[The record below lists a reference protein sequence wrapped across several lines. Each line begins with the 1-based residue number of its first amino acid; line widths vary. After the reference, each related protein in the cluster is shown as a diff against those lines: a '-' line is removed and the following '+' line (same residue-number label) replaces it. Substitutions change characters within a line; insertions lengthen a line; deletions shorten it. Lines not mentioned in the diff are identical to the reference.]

1 MADSVLPRMIINLLN
16 GKGVF
21 VPTAR
26 AKVIRTIIPMI
37 QQELPLLLE
46 DHLFET
52 INQAAHLRER
62 IEFDLGDTPPA
73 DRCPRVHPRFAEL
86 VPASERRKWMT
97 FLTLLEAKVDVVR
110 GEAYILK
117 DRPYSNS
124 AYTNTAGFG
133 GRRNLNVALI
143 RTMDAGAQ
151 LGAEE
156 TDSAGQ
162 HRCNICEDTTID
174 SSFFD
179 QGWWCDECDG
189 RWCRDCVVAAFEVF
203 LQGHGHAPLR
213 CRCGD
218 TIDLIEVHHV
228 LPTKL
233 LKDNAN
239 TIRALHAQEPLYCA
253 ENGCNRFLQDMAA
266 PEHASAQD
274 QAVSCAACGTA
285 TCRSCRE
292 LMRAHDELARCPAGN
307 INEVRQ
313 RLTTGSLWKECR
325 CGHVIEQ
332 NQGCIH
338 MTCQDCLYE
347 FCIKCNREWK
357 TCDCRDN

>member
-151 LGAEE
+151 LGAKQ
-156 TDSAGQ
+156 TRPANIAAISA
-162 HRCNICEDTTID
+162 RIPRSTAA
-174 SSFFD
+174 SSIRGGGVMNAMGGGVGIVSS
-179 QGWWCDECDG
+179 Q
-189 RWCRDCVVAAFEVF
+189 RLRSSCRAMVMPLCVADVVIPST
-203 LQGHGHAPLR
+203 LLR
-213 CRCGD
+213 C
-218 TIDLIEVHHV
+218 I
-228 LPTKL
+228 
-233 LKDNAN
+233 
-239 TIRALHAQEPLYCA
+239 
-253 ENGCNRFLQDMAA
+253 M
-266 PEHASAQD
+266 
-274 QAVSCAACGTA
+274 
-285 TCRSCRE
+285 SCRPS
-292 LMRAHDELARCPAGN
+292 C
-307 INEVRQ
+307 
-313 RLTTGSLWKECR
+313 
-325 CGHVIEQ
+325 
-332 NQGCIH
+332 
-338 MTCQDCLYE
+338 
-347 FCIKCNREWK
+347 
-357 TCDCRDN
+357 